1 MKVRPILLKALLG
14 LELFFLILKF
24 TIIGATA
31 TYFAIT
37 LGMD

>member
-24 TIIGATA
+24 PIIG